1 MSWLLKAMDN
11 RDPAAPPSERAVQE
25 DSRLLIIAGR
35 YVIITIPSSISTL
48 MLRNADNL

>member
-35 YVIITIPSSISTL
+35 YVNDLFIYIYIRV
-48 MLRNADNL
+48 RNVDIL